1 MKKTIILAIIVSITI
16 IVVVIL
22 NFMYQGGMFN
32 RREVLINTQMITTTR
47 EKTTTE
53 KEVVIVEIKGAVK
66 YPGVYSFDH
75 KPLVYEVIDMAGG
88 LTSIANIDNI
98 NLAAEVESNQSI
110 VISSKSNVK
119 SYVGEIGK
127 SEAKVNINTADK
139 NRLMTIPGIGSTK
152 ADNIIKY
159 RKTNG
164 FFKKIE
170 DIKNVDG
177 IGDAIYNSIK
187 EYITVWRY

>member
-1 MKKTIILAIIVSITI
+1 MKKTIILAIIISITI

-32 RREVLINTQMITTTR
+32 RRVTVTNTQAVTTI
-47 EKTTTE
+47 KQSTTTE
-53 KEVVIVEIKGAVK
+53 KEVVIIEIKGAVK
-66 YPGVYSFDH
+66 YPGVYTFDH
-75 KPLVYEVIDMAGG
+75 KPLVIEVIDMAGG
-88 LTSIANIDNI
+88 LTSIANTDNI

-110 VISSKSNVK
+110 VISSNSTAK
-119 SYVGEIGK
+119 SYIAEIGE
-127 SEAKVNINTADK
+127 SQSKVNINTANKD
-139 NRLMTIPGIGSTK
+139 RLMTIPGIGSAK
-152 ADNIIKY
+152 ADNIINY

-187 EYITVWRY
+187 EYITV

>member
-1 MKKTIILAIIVSITI
+1 MKKTIILAIIVSLTI

-32 RREVLINTQMITTTR
+32 RRVTTPVTQITTSIK

-88 LTSIANIDNI
+88 LTSIANTDNI

-110 VISSKSNVK
+110 VISSNNNIK
-119 SYVGEIGK
+119 SYVGEIGETQ
-127 SEAKVNINTADK
+127 SKVNINTADK
-139 NRLMTIPGIGSTK
+139 DRLMTIPGIGSAK

-177 IGDAIYNSIK
+177 IGDAIFNSIK
-187 EYITVWRY
+187 EYITV

>member
-1 MKKTIILAIIVSITI
+1 MKKTIILAIIISVTI

-32 RREVLINTQMITTTR
+32 KTIPVTTTKITTTI
-47 EKTTTE
+47 KTNTTTE
-53 KEVVIVEIKGAVK
+53 KEVYVIEIKGAVK
-66 YPGVYSFDH
+66 YPGVYTFDH

-88 LTSIANIDNI
+88 LTYLANTDNI
-98 NLAAEVESNQSI
+98 NLAMEVESNQSI
-110 VISSKSNVK
+110 TISSNNNAK
-119 SYVGEIGK
+119 SYIGEIG
-127 SEAKVNINTADK
+127 EAQAKVNINTANKDK
-139 NRLMTIPGIGSTK
+139 LMTIPGIGETK
-152 ADNIIKY
+152 ANKIISY

-177 IGDAIYNSIK
+177 IGESTFNSIK
-187 EYITVWRY
+187 EYITV